1 MIFSVGDNSA
11 GQCGTGAFKQW
22 LIAMACYYPFR
33 LPQSHLH
40 YEKVINQQIFNGSRP
55 KHNGFRVVPNKA
67 LSLSLSLSLTKSM
80 AGVKH
85 MCQLGDLSKSKPN
98 NKVT

>member
-1 MIFSVGDNSA
+1 MIFNVGNNSA

-55 KHNGFRVVPNKA
+55 KHNGFHQVYGWGQAYVSTRRFEQKQ
-67 LSLSLSLSLTKSM
+67 TK
-80 AGVKH
+80 
-85 MCQLGDLSKSKPN
+85 
-98 NKVT
+98 

>member
-67 LSLSLSLSLTKSM
+67 LSLSLSLSLSPSLW
-80 AGVKH
+80 
-85 MCQLGDLSKSKPN
+85 LGSSICVN
-98 NKVT
+98 SEI